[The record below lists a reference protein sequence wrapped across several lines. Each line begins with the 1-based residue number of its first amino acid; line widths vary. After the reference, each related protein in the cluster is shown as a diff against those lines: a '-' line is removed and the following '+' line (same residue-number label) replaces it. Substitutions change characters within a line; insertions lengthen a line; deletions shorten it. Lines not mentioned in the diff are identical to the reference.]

1 MLQRI
6 CARLLRSRLFAAN
19 QVVCDRGRGEYRRVS
34 TDQHAEQQ
42 REDEPADHF
51 AAEQEDGQQHDQRR
65 TGSID
70 RAGQRRVDRIIDVV
84 LDVAFRIERLVLAD
98 TVENHR

>member
-1 MLQRI
+1 MLKKI

-42 REDEPADHF
+42 REDEPRITSPPNRKMASNTTNVVP
-51 AAEQEDGQQHDQRR
+51 EVL
-65 TGSID
+65 IV
-70 RAGQRRVDRIIDVV
+70 RVS
-84 LDVAFRIERLVLAD
+84 
-98 TVENHR
+98 VELIALLMLS